1 MGLRKTIFQ
10 LTPLGVLAGF
20 SVSFD
25 VGMLAVRAAEPEF
38 RIEKGEQSEPGSVT
52 PVEGRLFNLGRFVPR
67 FGDSSDSSGQRP
79 SPQPSRQYGSGGSL
93 QPAPDSRYP
102 AASRSSS
109 VPTNE
114 PRSLPRATNPFN
126 RRGPQPSADTR
137 GNAVPPAPTF
147 SEPRT
152 TPSDVPNFTP
162 RAASADSEG
171 ELTPVPRRGST
182 PARRSTAVPPVN
194 RVPEQPPVQPEPV
207 SQNRSEPRLVAP
219 SLTGPGLTPPSRI
232 AEGPDETSVT
242 DNSSPVSSGPT
253 LAGPAN
259 PSTGEPAPFEAIP
272 RRSESVPDPT
282 DAPPAEVTVESV
294 PMLQPIPRRVK
305 EDFQPTLEPIPRRR
319 IIDSTN
325 ERGTPMIPSAPPSV
339 VEEHP
344 PTRISIAPAPAADRP
359 NIRPV
364 PEFEESPGQPRQTA
378 RSRTARPPEAQ
389 NQPSANPLNRF
400 GVNQLGENM
409 RRMMLFRR

>member
-10 LTPLGVLAGF
+10 LAPLGVLAGF

-52 PVEGRLFNLGRFVPR
+52 PVEGRLFNLGRFIPR
-67 FGDSSDSSGQRP
+67 LGDSSDSKGQRP

-102 AASRSSS
+102 AASRSTS

-126 RRGPQPSADTR
+126 RRGPQPSVDTR
-137 GNAVPPAPTF
+137 ANTVPPAPTF
-147 SEPRT
+147 TEPRT
-152 TPSDVPNFTP
+152 TPSDVPAFTP
-162 RAASADSEG
+162 PAASADTAG

-194 RVPEQPPVQPEPV
+194 LVPEQPSAPPEPV
-207 SQNRSEPRLVAP
+207 SQNPPEPRLVAP
-219 SLTGPGLTPPSRI
+219 TLTGPGLTPPAPFS
-232 AEGPDETSVT
+232 EEPESTTVT
-242 DNSSPVSSGPT
+242 TNPSPVSNGPT
-253 LAGPAN
+253 LVAPPN
-259 PSTGEPAPFEAIP
+259 PTTAEPAPFESIP
-272 RRSESVPDPT
+272 RRGESVSEQ
-282 DAPPAEVTVESV
+282 AEVPPGEVTVESA
-294 PMLQPIPRRVK
+294 PTLQPVPRRVK

-319 IIDSTN
+319 IVDSTN
-325 ERGTPMIPSAPPSV
+325 ERGTPMIPSTPPGT

-359 NIRPV
+359 SIRPV

-389 NQPSANPLNRF
+389 NQPSSNPLNRF